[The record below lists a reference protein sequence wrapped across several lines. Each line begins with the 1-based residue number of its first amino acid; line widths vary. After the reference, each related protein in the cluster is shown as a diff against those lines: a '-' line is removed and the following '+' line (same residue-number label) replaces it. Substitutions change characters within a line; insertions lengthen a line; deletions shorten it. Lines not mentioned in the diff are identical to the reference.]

1 MPVVPRML
9 RPSVVIRRNAL
20 YKGLLGGSKGWLAVG
35 GVLWSRSFLKK
46 TFGKNEELLT
56 IEKLTK
62 GQFLRID
69 AVQLP
74 TRRQRRRQKRR
85 ARRQVARTAR
95 TACRGPR
102 SRVHRPARHTVRRC
116 RSTSATP
123 PA

>member
-95 TACRGPR
+95 TA
-102 SRVHRPARHTVRRC
+102 
-116 RSTSATP
+116 
-123 PA
+123 